1 MKKIIPYLLLI
12 LIASA
17 CKKMDFSGFR
27 DEIKGE
33 WEYVTFFGYGV
44 PRQVL
49 PPGNGRIIEFGGD
62 DGFKRRQHD
71 TVLFKGTYSL
81 QKKKDCYGDVPS
93 IFLET
98 NDPGFPNGYVV
109 SRSGDS
115 LFISTSN
122 CLIDGGSSMY
132 RRL

>member
-1 MKKIIPYLLLI
+1 
-12 LIASA
+12 
-17 CKKMDFSGFR
+17 MDFSGFR

-33 WEYVTFFGYGV
+33 WEYVTFSGYVV
-44 PRQVL
+44 PRPVL

-81 QKKKDCYGDVPS
+81 QKKKDCNGDATS

-98 NDPGFPNGYVV
+98 NDPGFQNGYVV
-109 SRSGDS
+109 SRSADN

-122 CLIDGGSSMY
+122 CLADGGSAIY
-132 RRL
+132 RKL